1 MPSEIEEIIEEL
13 LQAMRNPSSDIRW
26 SAAKGIGRITSR
38 LPKEFGDE
46 VVGSVVEILNPLEP
60 HEAWHGACLAI
71 AELGMHCDFTI
82 PIIPHNLIYSK
93 FPITNSKTWSIAAI
107 SSGNNGTFT
116 IASSR
121 LR

>member
-1 MPSEIEEIIEEL
+1 MPPEIEEIIEEL

-46 VVGSVVEILNPLEP
+46 VVGSVIEIFNPLEP

-71 AELGMHCDFTI
+71 AELGRVYTAYI
-82 PIIPHNLIYSK
+82 RIYFFWFSQ
-93 FPITNSKTWSIAAI
+93 FNS
-107 SSGNNGTFT
+107 F
-116 IASSR
+116 
-121 LR
+121 